1 MLSNRKVLV
10 YTELFVSVY
19 RCVLGFVIVSSYEY
33 IVWIRI
39 KIQQQTCGFFFIT
52 NVQIFQQRP
61 SRAIEIL
68 GLSHW
73 PFVKAH
79 LKQRE
84 KYINSK
90 IGKKTNPQHLSSRIN
105 IIVVDWERNM
115 YTCIL

>member
-1 MLSNRKVLV
+1 MISNRKVLV

-19 RCVLGFVIVSSYEY
+19 RCVLGFVIASSYEY
-33 IVWIRI
+33 NVWIRI

-61 SRAIEIL
+61 SWAIEIL

-84 KYINSK
+84 KCIN
-90 IGKKTNPQHLSSRIN
+90 
-105 IIVVDWERNM
+105 
-115 YTCIL
+115 

>member
-1 MLSNRKVLV
+1 MR
-10 YTELFVSVY
+10 
-19 RCVLGFVIVSSYEY
+19 IYEY
-33 IVWIRI
+33 NVWIRI

-61 SRAIEIL
+61 SWAIEIL

-84 KYINSK
+84 KCINSK
-90 IGKKTNPQHLSSRIN
+90 IGKKTNPQHLKPKGQSRMEN
-105 IIVVDWERNM
+105 PRRRQA
-115 YTCIL
+115 